1 MTKLRALAV
10 LLVLAAILSWPCR
23 RQMGVKG
30 IELSV
35 TFSNRTLT
43 DNLFADVTYRFR
55 TTASFAPLADD
66 NRVVSRF
73 TRRGKLL
80 FLDEYNPPIPTSKW
94 EPGKEYAFT
103 RRIYIP
109 AFIDEFDPGFNGA
122 ETLALEVGLSSPAA
136 DPGRAGIVLFKR
148 SLKLVPSAGA
158 PVIVHL
164 DGWYP
169 PEAWPGGGTRL
180 WSWTSREARC
190 AIDNPGRDSLLVIRG
205 AVDAA
210 APPGQKITIGID
222 GRALDEFSPGAG
234 EFERSYRI
242 GKDRL
247 GTRRDFILTIAVDRA
262 FIPARVTPGSGDTRE
277 LGVRISLLYFR

>member
-10 LLVLAAILSWPCR
+10 LLILAAILSWPCR

-35 TFSNRTLT
+35 TFSNRVLT
-43 DNLFADVTYRFR
+43 DNLFTEVTYRFR
-55 TTASFAPLADD
+55 TTGSFAPLADD

-80 FLDEYNPPIPTSKW
+80 FLDEYNPPVPTSKW
-94 EPGKEYAFT
+94 APGKEYAFT

-109 AFIDEFDPGFNGA
+109 DFIDEFNPAFHGA
-122 ETLALEVGLSSPAA
+122 ETLALEVGLNSPPAE
-136 DPGRAGIVLFKR
+136 PGRAGVVLFKR
-148 SLKLVPSAGA
+148 SLRFVPSAGA

-164 DGWYP
+164 SGWYP
-169 PEAWPGGGTRL
+169 PEPGPGGGTQVWR
-180 WSWTSREARC
+180 WTSREARC
-190 AIDNPGRDSLLVIRG
+190 AIDNPGRDGLLVIRG

-222 GRALDEFSPGAG
+222 ARGLDEFSPGPG

-242 GKDRL
+242 GKDLL
-247 GTRRDFILTIAVDRA
+247 GARRDFILTIAVDRT
-262 FIPARVTPGSGDTRE
+262 FVPAKVTPGSGDTRE

>member
-222 GRALDEFSPGAG
+222 GRALDEFSPGPG
-234 EFERSYRI
+234 EFERSYKI

-247 GTRRDFILTIAVDRA
+247 GSRRDFILAIAVDRT
-262 FIPARVTPGSGDTRE
+262 FIPAKIAPGSGDTRE